1 MFSALSKKHD
11 VDTFVRGM
19 LSLPTVTVK
28 TVNAYVKKLQSKDNE
43 AVGSARDPIDD
54 TGQAPATMV
63 EITSDPKSV
72 SAPVLEG
79 KRPSFIKRML
89 DTISNIFVGDVRQ
102 MFHEVNTAYK
112 RTYQEQKNFYIV
124 ESHRSIKK
132 R

>member
-1 MFSALSKKHD
+1 MSKKHD
-11 VDTFVRGM
+11 VDTLVRGM

-72 SAPVLEG
+72 LAPVLEG
-79 KRPSFIKRML
+79 KRHPFVKRML
-89 DTISNIFVGDVRQ
+89 DTISNIFVRDR
-102 MFHEVNTAYK
+102 
-112 RTYQEQKNFYIV
+112 
-124 ESHRSIKK
+124 
-132 R
+132 

>member
-1 MFSALSKKHD
+1 MLSAVSKKHD
-11 VDTFVRGM
+11 GDTLARGM
-19 LSLPTVTVK
+19 LSLPVAN
-28 TVNAYVKKLQSKDNE
+28 VNAVVAYVKELQSKDNE
-43 AVGSARDPIDD
+43 TVSSASVSVPETVRE
-54 TGQAPATMV
+54 PATMV
-63 EITSDPKSV
+63 EITSDPAPTQ
-72 SAPVLEG
+72 APVLEG